1 MKRRDPLMVAV
12 LSIVTFGIYALIW
25 YVMTKNEMNRRGANI
40 PTAWLIIIPIANIY
54 WMWMYC
60 VGVETVT
67 KGVMSAPLAFLLLF
81 FLGFIGM
88 AIIQSSLNK
97 VPRRVKKKAT
107 EGTPEQTAEK
117 AEE

>member
-1 MKRRDPLMVAV
+1 MQRRDPLMVAV
-12 LSIVTFGIYALIW
+12 LSIVTFGIYALVW
-25 YVMTKNEMNRRGANI
+25 YVKTKNEMNTQGARI

-67 KGVMSAPLAFLLLF
+67 KGGLGGAVAFLLLL
-81 FLGFIGM
+81 FLGPIGM

-97 VPRRVKKKAT
+97 VPRKVKKKAA
-107 EGTPEQTAEK
+107 EGTPEQPVEK